1 MIENIE
7 EDTIQPADD
16 NDKIMRL
23 STEGEKAEAR
33 GFQKPKKKLTDK
45 QIEIGK
51 ANLAKGRQ
59 ALAEKKRKEKE
70 EAQKIADVLIVKK
83 AEKLVK
89 QKERKVKQIKDIIGD
104 ERLSTEGE
112 TEQVEE
118 PTQQLEIEERIIKKP
133 KKKRIVYREE
143 SDSEEEV
150 IVKSR
155 PKTTKKTIIEEPNPK
170 QMFKINFC

>member
-7 EDTIQPADD
+7 DEKLLVDD
-16 NDKIMRL
+16 NADNQIV
-23 STEGEKAEAR
+23 
-33 GFQKPKKKLTDK
+33 QKPKKILTEK

-104 ERLSTEGE
+104 E
-112 TEQVEE
+112 QMEE
-118 PTQQLEIEERIIKKP
+118 PTQQLEIEERVIKKP
-133 KKKRIVYREE
+133 KKKRIIYREE